1 MIITEH
7 YMKAFPNT
15 YPSPPPLLHLSAGST
30 PGNFDMIV
38 HNANVL
44 QAYTELRNYV
54 IGEIERQ
61 RDAGV
66 DCTLTRNANFKLQ

>member
-1 MIITEH
+1 MV
-7 YMKAFPNT
+7 
-15 YPSPPPLLHLSAGST
+15 
-30 PGNFDMIV
+30 V